1 MVMVCKWY
9 CSKDVNALAMK
20 WYIYFFLSKFFGVV
34 GHYFKWQN
42 SLLPTVQKKARSFV
56 GFCLSTL
63 GKSTHSSNIWQ
74 HTAVKKWHKKVALT
88 RSKKTEVFSLYVLV
102 LDGTNTADT
111 ENYIAIQK
119 IFLSK
124 LGPPQKLIALKVP
137 LNTFQH
143 HHQNA
148 YSGIKLTAYI

>member
-1 MVMVCKWY
+1 MVCV
-9 CSKDVNALAMK
+9 CFSFVGQ
-20 WYIYFFLSKFFGVV
+20 YF
-34 GHYFKWQN
+34 HIQH
-42 SLLPTVQKKARSFV
+42 SLLLTVQKKRHTFV
-56 GFCLSTL
+56 CGLLLEYSWEIHTY
-63 GKSTHSSNIWQ
+63 SSNIWQ

-111 ENYIAIQK
+111 ENYKAIQK